1 MTASDPARAPHG
13 RGAGSAPA
21 RAPHGRG
28 AGSAPGRGAGSDPGR
43 SGPSTA
49 LLWVLLAAMGAGPL
63 FNYGI
68 SASSTVIIE
77 RLGVTSGQLGTVM
90 TAVFAAAAVTS
101 LGLGRAAD
109 RLSSRAQMSIIFGGT
124 AAALVLGAFAPSLP
138 VLYAAAAVA
147 GVTQAI
153 SNPTTNRIIRTV
165 VPPERRIGWIGV
177 KQSGVQAAQLF
188 GGLFFPAVSLALGWT
203 GAALAV
209 AVLACLL
216 WAFALWAAPPLPG
229 AAPDRAGEPV
239 EQPAPEP
246 VPEPTPRP
254 TPEPTAG
261 PRRPGGRRRRDAAPL
276 PASVWFFAA
285 IAFLTG
291 LGMQA
296 TNMYLP
302 LFAVESL
309 DLTLVAGGAAAAV
322 SGVIGVFSRI
332 WWSRRMAAGARPTTL
347 LVAICLGA
355 LAGVVVLLA
364 ADLAH
369 LPALLWVGAAV
380 HGLTVLGANVVTN
393 AGLMSEVPAERLG
406 RASGAN
412 SMGMYAGFA
421 LGPLIMGV
429 LRDLTGDYR
438 AGFVAVGIGYVL
450 AFAVVLL
457 LRRHVGRRGA
467 AA

>member
-1 MTASDPARAPHG
+1 MTAPDPAP
-13 RGAGSAPA
+13 AGPA
-21 RAPHGRG
+21 
-28 AGSAPGRGAGSDPGR
+28 SGR

-216 WAFALWAAPPLPG
+216 WVLALWAAPPLPG
-229 AAPDRAGEPV
+229 AAPAEEPRDGSR
-239 EQPAPEP
+239 EESPAE
-246 VPEPTPRP
+246 RP
-254 TPEPTAG
+254 GASW
-261 PRRPGGRRRRDAAPL
+261 RPGGRRRRDAAPL

-309 DLTLVAGGAAAAV
+309 GLTLVAGGAAAAV
-322 SGVIGVFSRI
+322 SGVVGVFSRI

-421 LGPLIMGV
+421 LGPLVMGL

-438 AGFVAVGIGYVL
+438 AGFVAVGVAYVL
-450 AFAVVLL
+450 AFAVVLV
-457 LRRHVGRRGA
+457 LRRHVDRRARA
-467 AA
+467 A

>member
-1 MTASDPARAPHG
+1 MTPPP
-13 RGAGSAPA
+13 SAPA
-21 RAPHGRG
+21 A
-28 AGSAPGRGAGSDPGR
+28 AR

-124 AAALVLGAFAPSLP
+124 AVALVMGAFAPSLP

-188 GGLFFPAVSLALGWT
+188 GGLFFPAASLALGWT
-203 GAALAV
+203 GAALVV
-209 AVLACLL
+209 AVLACVL
-216 WAFALWAAPPLPG
+216 WGFALWAAPPLPG
-229 AAPDRAGEPV
+229 AAPTADPDAGRASAPDVDRAS
-239 EQPAPEP
+239 APD
-246 VPEPTPRP
+246 
-254 TPEPTAG
+254 AG
-261 PRRPGGRRRRDAAPL
+261 PAAARARRRDGRRRRGTTAL

-332 WWSRRMAAGARPTTL
+332 WWSRRMAVGARPTTL
-347 LVAICLGA
+347 LAAICLGA

-393 AGLMSEVPAERLG
+393 AGLMSEVPAESLG

-412 SMGMYAGFA
+412 AMGMYAGFA
-421 LGPLIMGV
+421 LGPLVMGV

-438 AGFVAVGIGYVL
+438 AGFAAVGLGYIL
-450 AFAVVLL
+450 AFLVVLL
-457 LRRHVGRRGA
+457 LRRHVGRRA
-467 AA
+467 ADPRAEAA